1 MSESPAKSD
10 ALSDAQAVE
19 GLSAVASEE
28 SAVRQRVEV
37 RVPAKHVRSAFDRAY
52 RELARQVRIRGFR
65 PGKAP
70 RSVLERLYGASIAEE
85 VERTLVQQ
93 TLADAIE
100 QVALE
105 PVVTPE
111 IDAEPPSPD
120 ADFSYT
126 ARVEVKPG
134 IELPELEGL
143 PGRRPRVEV
152 TEEEVAQELERLRE
166 RNAPLVEEPE
176 ETEAAEGHILA
187 IDFVGRIDG
196 ETFEGGTGRGVDL
209 ELGAGRFIEGFE
221 EQLVGARSGDD
232 RVVEVRFPDDYGEP
246 SLAGKQAHFD
256 VHVAALKR
264 RQLPEL
270 DDEFAKDLGDFED
283 LAALRERIRQNLF
296 ELRDDRAKAELRRT
310 LLDALIERTEF
321 ELPPG
326 LVDQQLERQLR
337 SAHQRF
343 HDQLPHDQ
351 LHAQLERWREDWRPA
366 AEREVRERLLLDA
379 IARERQIEVDD
390 GEVELQIEKLAASQN
405 LSAAQLRKAL
415 GDEDGLVAA
424 SRRQLAD
431 EKALEFLAA
440 TAKVEETADS

>member
-1 MSESPAKSD
+1 MSDSPAKSD
-10 ALSDAQAVE
+10 DRSEAPSLE

-28 SAVRQRVEV
+28 SSIRRRVEV
-37 RVPAKHVRSAFDRAY
+37 SVPAKHVRKAFDRAY
-52 RELARQVRIRGFR
+52 RQLGRQVRLRGFR

-93 TLADAIE
+93 TLPDAIE

-120 ADFSYT
+120 ADWSYA
-126 ARVEVKPG
+126 ARLEVKPP

-152 TEEEVAQELERLRE
+152 ADAEVDEELQRLRE

-176 ETEAAEGHILA
+176 DTEAAEGHILG

-196 ETFEGGTGRGVDL
+196 QPFEGGTGRGVDL
-209 ELGAGRFIEGFE
+209 EIGAGRFIEGFE
-221 EQLVGARSGDD
+221 EQLVGARSGED
-232 RVVEVRFPDDYGEP
+232 RVVEVRFPEDYGEP

-256 VHVAALKR
+256 VHVAEIKR

-283 LAALRERIRQNLF
+283 LAALRERIHQNLF
-296 ELRDDRAKAELRRT
+296 ELRDDRAKAELRRS
-310 LLDALIERTEF
+310 LLDALIERTDF
-321 ELPPG
+321 EVPPG

-343 HDQLPHDQ
+343 HDQLGHDE
-351 LHAQLERWREDWRPA
+351 LHAQLERWREEWRPA
-366 AEREVRERLLLDA
+366 AEREVRERLLLEA
-379 IARERQIEVDD
+379 IASQREIEVEDAEI
-390 GEVELQIEKLAASQN
+390 EVQIEKLAASQGM
-405 LSAAQLRKAL
+405 SAAQLRKAL
-415 GDEDGLVAA
+415 GEDGLVAA
-424 SRRQLAD
+424 SRRQLVD
-431 EKALEFLAA
+431 EKVLEFLAA